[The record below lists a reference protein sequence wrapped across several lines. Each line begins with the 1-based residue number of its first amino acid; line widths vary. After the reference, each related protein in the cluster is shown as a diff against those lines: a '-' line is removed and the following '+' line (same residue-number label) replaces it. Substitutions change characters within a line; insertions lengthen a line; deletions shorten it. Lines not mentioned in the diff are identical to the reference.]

1 MAGAGEHRVLDFI
14 VTHFQRHVQLVIIFI
29 SLVSRKRVLSA
40 AIQLVAVTY
49 SPEDLFEVAVSPHDI
64 ERLDKLVSATDIRG

>member
-14 VTHFQRHVQLVIIFI
+14 VTHFQRHVQLVIILI
-29 SLVSRKRVLSA
+29 SLVMLERVLSA
-40 AIQLVAVTY
+40 TIQLVAVTY

-64 ERLDKLVSATDIRG
+64 ERLDKLISATDVGG